1 MASKK
6 KFLSVR
12 FLLSAAAALLAL
24 VAIFLMFAPAAVCE
38 LIPETPLTKA
48 QTVNY
53 TGIQLT
59 FGYTEI
65 TTVPVIGTEVK
76 TEIFK
81 FSFAN
86 FLPYILL
93 AAGIAFSVLTAFGK
107 LGKISPIVAAA
118 CLVVAGVLF
127 FLAPDMCVPAS
138 DNKELVKNLKDS
150 LSLASGAI
158 VAGVLSVIAALL
170 ALVPLFLKKGKR

>member
-38 LIPETPLTKA
+38 IIPETSLTKA

-59 FGYTEI
+59 FGYTET

-118 CLVVAGVLF
+118 CLVVAGVL
-127 FLAPDMCVPAS
+127 
-138 DNKELVKNLKDS
+138 
-150 LSLASGAI
+150 
-158 VAGVLSVIAALL
+158 SVIAALL